1 MIGKLT
7 NSYSSFSAVQFA
19 LNQNGKKDLI
29 VATACGLAS
38 YRFGLPMTVRSS
50 LYPIFG
56 EYCWGWI
63 GDVID
68 GYSIIMT
75 IAGVCTSLGVGAIQ
89 IVGTF
94 LYQTSTIAALLHLCP
109 GTNEPL
115 KPILPYTASLS
126 FFEKL
131 SFIFQLACKTSDWST
146 PRERT

>member
-7 NSYSSFSAVQFA
+7 QF
-19 LNQNGKKDLI
+19 LFFIFRCPLCPEPKREKKDLI

-50 LYPIFG
+50 LYPMFG

-75 IAGVCTSLGVGAIQ
+75 IAGVCTSLGIGAIQ

-94 LYQTSTIAALLHLCP
+94 LYKVKLTPFLLYCICL
-109 GTNEPL
+109 
-115 KPILPYTASLS
+115 
-126 FFEKL
+126 
-131 SFIFQLACKTSDWST
+131 Q
-146 PRERT
+146 ERTNL